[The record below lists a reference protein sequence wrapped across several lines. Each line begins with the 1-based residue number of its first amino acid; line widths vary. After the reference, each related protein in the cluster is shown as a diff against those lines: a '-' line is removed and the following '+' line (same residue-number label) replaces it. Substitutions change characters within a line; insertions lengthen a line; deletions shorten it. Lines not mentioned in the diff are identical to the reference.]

1 MTAPKTTPA
10 LAPFTVGIVLYP
22 GVDILDV
29 AGPHEVFAFFN
40 GDVIGR
46 TIQVATVA
54 ATTDP
59 IQTSGVLKVVA
70 QYDYCAA
77 PHIDMLFVP
86 GSGDGL
92 QDAIGDKALL
102 DFLTDRAG
110 KATYVVSVCTG
121 GLLLASA
128 GLLDGYRAT
137 THWAFVECLKLF
149 PKVTVVNGCPRWIR
163 DGNRITGAG
172 ISSSI
177 DESLFMV
184 QTIVA
189 DMAGGPD
196 ATTKAQLAAQ
206 QAQLSIQ
213 YNPDPP
219 FPGGDPC
226 SVDYDVFEPVNA
238 GMVEFRAAVDKA
250 IEARLHPAASP
261 YRATVEA

>member
-1 MTAPKTTPA
+1 MTAPAAP
-10 LAPFTVGIVLYP
+10 PFTVGIVLYP

-29 AGPHEVFAFFN
+29 AGPHEVFAFFD
-40 GDVIGR
+40 GEVIDR

-70 QYDYCAA
+70 QYEYDAA

-86 GSGDGL
+86 GGGNGL
-92 QDAIGDKALL
+92 QDAIGDQALL
-102 DFLTDRAG
+102 DFLSDRAG
-110 KATYVVSVCTG
+110 KARYVVSVCTG

-128 GLLDGYRAT
+128 GLLDGYKAT
-137 THWAFVECLKLF
+137 THWGFIECLKLF
-149 PKVTVVNGCPRWIR
+149 PKVTVVNGCPRWVK

-184 QTIVA
+184 QTIVT
-189 DMAGGPD
+189 DLAGGPD
-196 ATTKAQLAAQ
+196 AEEKAQLASQ

-226 SVDYDVFEPVNA
+226 SVSFEVFEPVNA
-238 GMVEFRAAVDKA
+238 GRLDFRAALDEA
-250 IEARLHPAASP
+250 IEARLHPAAANP
-261 YRATVEA
+261 YKATVEA